1 MPLPVSYYVSPEQ
14 ASALAAACVGI
25 AGAGGLGSN
34 SAVMLA
40 RSGVGR
46 LIVID
51 GDVVEERNLN
61 RQHYFPRHIGMNKVE
76 ALAAQIAELAPQT
89 SVEAL
94 PFWLDEGNIPSIL
107 DKAPI
112 WIEAFD
118 NARAKALFAT
128 MALKA
133 GKAVV
138 SGSGMAGIGRGI
150 MKRRVLR
157 TSGGTLLAAVGDFA
171 SDIAGAPPLAPRV
184 MQCAAMQ
191 ADAALEWILTGNIKT
206 FD

>member
-14 ASALAAACVGI
+14 ASLLASACVGI

-34 SAVMLA
+34 CAVMLA

-51 GDVVEERNLN
+51 GDAVEERNLN
-61 RQHYFPRHIGMNKVE
+61 RQHYFPRHIGMRKAE
-76 ALAAQIAELAPQT
+76 ALAEQIAELAPQT
-89 SVEAL
+89 AVEAL
-94 PFWLDEGNIPSIL
+94 PLWLDEKNIPSVIG
-107 DKAPI
+107 KAPL

-118 NARAKALFAT
+118 SAPAKALFAT
-128 MALKA
+128 LALRA
-133 GKAVV
+133 GRTVV
-138 SGSGMAGIGRGI
+138 SGSGMAGIGRGV

-157 TSGGTLLAAVGDFA
+157 ASGGLLALAGDFA
-171 SDIAGAPPLAPRV
+171 SDIADAPPLAPRV

-191 ADAALEWILTGNIKT
+191 ADAALEWILTGDIQPLL
-206 FD
+206 